1 MCRREC
7 KLGATIG
14 DVLIP
19 HRGSNRRRRAARCPS
34 SCPGQIQSAER
45 SALIAPNGMGVT
57 RPVGKRRAA
66 ASPSLHGKSGVSR
79 AWNPRRKRGARTCAG
94 LIGPTFRHEEHWGR
108 LSALEDAPQPC
119 GGKPPWQGLRA
130 TATDPDCTTRVEALP
145 RPSGQKKTAAQRL
158 RFWSNSS
165 WLGQQAI
172 RKRDG
177 YQLARLSGF
186 HQRQD
191 PWCSG
196 S

>member
-1 MCRREC
+1 MQAWCHHRD
-7 KLGATIG
+7 I
-14 DVLIP
+14 VIP
-19 HRGSNRRRRAARCPS
+19 HRGSNWRRRAARCPS
-34 SCPGQIQSAER
+34 SCPERVRSAENP
-45 SALIAPNGMGVT
+45 ALIARMAWGRLGPSAKGEL
-57 RPVGKRRAA
+57 PPRRACTEKAVYPARGIHAGNA
-66 ASPSLHGKSGVSR
+66 APG
-79 AWNPRRKRGARTCAG
+79 TCAG

-177 YQLARLSGF
+177 YQLARRSGF